1 MSGAGTKRRRMRFA
15 VPLTLLVAAASC
27 CPAPV
32 QPAPVPS
39 TRPVSAGL
47 PAPVADPLLFA
58 IVVPPI
64 GWKPDPPKVSDNH
77 RHQVWISPHK
87 STAYGIIVFKL
98 PIPAGPGLA
107 LWGVMREMKKSE
119 GEANLIDRH
128 DDPALPGIRFVAEG
142 GRYVV
147 HGNLTTD
154 GLRGWV
160 VYAGTLRARPADE
173 PELKLA
179 EQAREAT
186 RVGLP

>member
-1 MSGAGTKRRRMRFA
+1 MRVV
-15 VPLTLLVAAASC
+15 VPLALLLSTASC
-27 CPAPV
+27 CQTPAR
-32 QPAPVPS
+32 PAYVPT

-58 IVVPPI
+58 AVVPPI
-64 GWKPDPPKVSDNH
+64 GWVPDPPKTSDNH

-87 STAYGIIVFKL
+87 STAYGVIVFKL
-98 PIPAGPGLA
+98 PFPVGPSLA
-107 LWGVMREMKKSE
+107 LWGVLREMKNRE
-119 GEANLIDRH
+119 GEANLLDRK
-128 DDPALPGIRFVAEG
+128 DDASLPGIRFVAEG
-142 GRYVV
+142 GKYAVR
-147 HGNLTTD
+147 GNLSTD

-160 VYAGTLRARPADE
+160 IYAGTLRAKPVDA